1 MEQKHQVHNLII
13 LDESGSMQSI
23 KESIISGFNELVQ
36 TIRGIEKQTPGQE
49 HFVSFVSFNSLGKR
63 LLHFV
68 DPVSQ
73 LKEINAR
80 TYQPQAQTPLYDAI
94 GFSINKLSGYLEGK
108 KDYNV
113 LVTILTDGE
122 ENDSREFS
130 RTAIQKRIQELEQN
144 NWTFTYIGTEH
155 DIDRAASSLSIK
167 NVSKFDKNP
176 DEMKKMFEKEKL
188 SRLNYTQK
196 ILRKEDTRL
205 RFYEDIDDIY
215 NRGDEE
221 GRGDNRGV

>member
-1 MEQKHQVHNLII
+1 MEQKHHVHNLII

-36 TIRGIEKQTPGQE
+36 TIQGIEKQTPEQK
-49 HFVSFVSFNSLGKR
+49 HFVSFVSFNSLEKK

-73 LKEINAR
+73 LKKINAQS
-80 TYQPQAQTPLYDAI
+80 YQPQAQTPLFDAM
-94 GFSINKLSGYLEGK
+94 GFSINKLREYLAGK

-113 LVTILTDGE
+113 LVTILTDGQ

-130 RTAIQKRIQELEQN
+130 RTAIQKLIQELEQN
-144 NWTFTYIGTEH
+144 NWTFTYIGADH
-155 DIDRAASSLSIK
+155 DIDRAASSLSIR

-176 DEMKKMFEKEKL
+176 DEMKKMFDKEKL
-188 SRLNYTQK
+188 ARLNYTEK
-196 ILRKEDTRL
+196 IRRKEDTRL
-205 RFYEDIDDIY
+205 RFYEDIEDIDDIY
-215 NRGDEE
+215 NRDQE
-221 GRGDNRGV
+221 RRRRF